1 MSLTASMWTGVSG
14 LLAHG
19 EKMNVVGNNIANV
32 STVGFKGQRMDFA
45 DFVYQNS
52 FSSAGVTQIGRGVKI
67 GAVMGNF
74 STGPMETTTEA
85 TDLAISG
92 RGFFK
97 VKKTGSDQAFYTR
110 AGNFR
115 FNYEGYLMDPNGL
128 AVQGWKVDNRGGGT
142 QAAGGMSSTTEE
154 KKSDIIGSGVPMDVK
169 LDTWTVAP
177 QQTTKITF
185 KSQLPNKGSDNA
197 RDSTNPFAA
206 LFQIWDGTQPP
217 ATASTPPIAE
227 SSYGYQT
234 TMDVYDEAGTKHKIT
249 IYYDRVSPD
258 DYQSDPSR
266 DIWEY
271 MVTMDP
277 AEDQRMFADTTTT
290 PPTLRRV
297 NETKA
302 GGILMSGTMT
312 FNSGGQIISQ
322 SAYTWGGSDNPTDN
336 PAAYSNVA
344 DPSDP
349 GKTVKVINLDPAD
362 LDNWKPAS
370 VSSNGYPLVVANFSG
385 ILDAQTAGS
394 PNGEKY
400 NIEMDFGLKAGN
412 LTTPWEN
419 RNSLGSL
426 SVDSYARNPNYVSGG
441 TTEEGPEFMRLY
453 DGYDPSVTDIHD
465 PRHYQ
470 YLFDVPGFS
479 NQPDYPQ
486 PGDANYAAFQAAFDR
501 VLLQYKGVTSIPL
514 KAGDL
519 DNTAGA
525 MQPPV
530 NVTVQLDADGQ
541 IVAGQTFADGDT
553 FTLAAG
559 ALGANV
565 PPVDIDI
572 KLNPDGTLPAGQKIT
587 YTDGGTS
594 GTFDLD
600 AAIAT
605 YEAGAAGTDAFDT
618 NFVSPHR
625 FDLDASITAFDQAAG
640 AANTPNFETKF
651 RAPLVENALAK
662 NAVADASVYTAATAA
677 NPNSLAN
684 LNKPIIYDSSMTTNY
699 GTTFTASQSQ
709 NGYGYGDL
717 SSWSVDADGV
727 LYGVYSNGVTLP
739 LWQITLYDFN
749 CTQGLRREGNNLFSQ
764 TRDSGEPKSGP
775 AGVAGLG
782 TINGNTLEQSNV
794 DMSTEFVQMIS
805 TQRGFQSNSKIITTT
820 DTMLDTVINM
830 KR

>member
-52 FSSAGVTQIGRGVKI
+52 FSNAGVTQIGRGVKI

-74 STGPMETTTEA
+74 TGGPMETTTEA
-85 TDLAISG
+85 TDMAITG

-97 VKKTGSDQAFYTR
+97 VNKVGSDQAYYTR

-128 AVQGWKVDNRGGGT
+128 ALQGWKVDNNGGVT
-142 QAAGGMSSTTEE
+142 QAAGGMTSPSTE

-197 RDSTNPFAA
+197 RDNTNPFAA
-206 LFQIWDGTQPP
+206 LFQTWNGTQPP
-217 ATASTPPIAE
+217 ATESTPPIAE

-249 IYYDRVSPD
+249 IYYDRVNPE
-258 DYQSDPSR
+258 DYEGGDNSN

-277 AEDQRMFADTTTT
+277 AEDQRMFWDDATGS
-290 PPTLRRV
+290 LRKV

-312 FNSGGQIISQ
+312 FNSGGQIVNQ
-322 SAYTWGGSDNPTDN
+322 SAYTWGGDQNPTDD
-336 PAAYSNVA
+336 PASFANVPDPA
-344 DPSDP
+344 DPLKTLKVVNLDPSDM
-349 GKTVKVINLDPAD
+349 NNWRPA
-362 LDNWKPAS
+362 AI
-370 VSSNGYPLVVANFSG
+370 SSNGYPLVVANFSG
-385 ILDAQTAGS
+385 LLDAQTPGS
-394 PNGEKY
+394 PNGQKY
-400 NIEMDFGLKAGN
+400 NIEMDFGLKVGN
-412 LTTPWEN
+412 FSTPWEN
-419 RNSLGSL
+419 QNSLGSL
-426 SVDSYARNPNYVSGG
+426 AVDSYSRNPNYISGG
-441 TTEEGPEFMRLY
+441 STTEGAKFIRMNPN
-453 DGYDPSVTDIHD
+453 YDPQADPLTD
-465 PRHYQ
+465 PNAYK
-470 YLFDVPGFS
+470 YLFDVPGYS
-479 NQPDYPQ
+479 NDPYPA
-486 PGDANYAAFQAAFDR
+486 DAATDTDFQKAFRQT
-501 VLLQYKGVTSIPL
+501 LLKYKGVDSITL
-514 KAGDL
+514 KAGEVS
-519 DNTAGA
+519 NTAGN

-530 NVTVQLDADGQ
+530 DILVQLGPNGEIKTGQ
-541 IVAGQTFADGDT
+541 KISTAITIRRGEMDSTAT
-553 FTLAAG
+553 PP
-559 ALGANV
+559 V
-565 PPVDIDI
+565 PPVDITAVVDTSTNPHTI
-572 KLNPDGTLPAGQKIT
+572 KDGQAYT
-587 YTDGGTS
+587 YTDATGAQQTFNLNDAIRDYNNGGGNADTDFI
-594 GTFDLD
+594 TPPHYFDVD
-600 AAIAT
+600 Q
-605 YEAGAAGTDAFDT
+605 
-618 NFVSPHR
+618 FVTANGGP
-625 FDLDASITAFDQAAG
+625 TAFQ
-640 AANTPNFETKF
+640 NTYIDPK
-651 RAPLVENALAK
+651 VEEAIKK
-662 NAVADASVYTAATAA
+662 NAVADSSMLTSATPA
-677 NPNSLAN
+677 NAN
-684 LNKPIIYDSSMTTNY
+684 NLSNINKPVIIDSTATTNY

-709 NGYGYGDL
+709 DGYGYGDL
-717 SSWSVDADGV
+717 TSWSVDAQGV

-739 LWQITLYDFN
+739 LWQVCLYDFN
-749 CTQGLRREGNNLFSQ
+749 CCQGLRREGNNLFSQ
-764 TRDSGEPKSGP
+764 TRDSGEAKSGP

-782 TINGNTLEQSNV
+782 TINGQSLEQSNV

-820 DTMLDTVINM
+820 DTMLETVISM

>member
-32 STVGFKGQRMDFA
+32 STLGFKGQRMDFA

-74 STGPMETTTEA
+74 TSGPMESTSEA

-92 RGFFK
+92 RGFFQ
-97 VKKTGSDQAFYTR
+97 VKKTGSDQAYYTR

-128 AVQGWKVDNRGGGT
+128 AVQGWKVDNRGGVT
-142 QAAGGMSSTTEE
+142 QAAGGMTSPSTE
-154 KKSDIIGSGVPMDVK
+154 KKSDIIGSGVPQDVK

-185 KSQLPNKGSDNA
+185 KSQLPQDGSDKA

-206 LFQIWDGTQPP
+206 LLQTWNGTQPP
-217 ATASTPPIAE
+217 ATASTPPISE
-227 SSYGYQT
+227 GSYGYQT
-234 TMDVYDEAGTKHKIT
+234 TMDVYDEGGSKHKIT
-249 IYYDRVSPD
+249 IYYDKVDSA

-271 MVTMDP
+271 IVTMDP
-277 AEDQRMFADTTTT
+277 ADDQRMYADTSTN
-290 PPTLRRV
+290 PPTLRNV
-297 NETKA
+297 NTTKA
-302 GGILMSGTMT
+302 GGVLMSGTMT
-312 FNSGGQIISQ
+312 FDKTGQIVSQ
-322 SAYTWGGSDNPTDN
+322 SAYTWGGSENATDN

-349 GKTVKVINLDPAD
+349 AKTVKVINLDPTN
-362 LDNWKPAS
+362 LDNWRPAAI
-370 VSSNGYPLVVANFSG
+370 SSNGYPLVVANFSG

-412 LTTPWEN
+412 LTSPWEN
-419 RNSLGSL
+419 QNSLGSL
-426 SVDSYARNPNYVSGG
+426 SVDSYARNPNYGNGG
-441 TTEEGPEFMRLY
+441 AAANGPEFVRLY

-470 YLFDVPGFS
+470 YLFDVPGFA
-479 NQPDYPQ
+479 NQPDYPF
-486 PGDANYAAFQAAFDR
+486 NAAGFQAAFDR
-501 VLLQYKGVTSIPL
+501 VLLQYKGVNTIEL

-519 DNTAGA
+519 VATAGA

-530 NVTVQLDADGQ
+530 KISVQLDANGQ

-553 FTLAAG
+553 FELPAG
-559 ALGANV
+559 ALGANL
-565 PPVDIDI
+565 PPVAINV
-572 KLNPDGTLPAGQKIT
+572 KLNPDGTLLAGQMID
-587 YTDGGTS
+587 YTDGGTA

-600 AAIAT
+600 AEIAT
-605 YEAGAAGTDAFDT
+605 YNAGGGNFDTDFVAAHRFNLSTAITAYDTAAAAAG
-618 NFVSPHR
+618 
-625 FDLDASITAFDQAAG
+625 
-640 AANTPNFETKF
+640 TPNFENKF
-651 RAPLVENALAK
+651 RKPLVENALAK
-662 NAVADASVYTAATAA
+662 NPVADSSVYTAATAA
-677 NPNSLAN
+677 NPNNLAN
-684 LNKPIIYDSSMTTNY
+684 YNKPIIYDSSLTTSY
-699 GTTFTASQSQ
+699 DGPFSASQSQ

-782 TINGNTLEQSNV
+782 TINGQSLEQSNV

-820 DTMLDTVINM
+820 DTMLETVINM